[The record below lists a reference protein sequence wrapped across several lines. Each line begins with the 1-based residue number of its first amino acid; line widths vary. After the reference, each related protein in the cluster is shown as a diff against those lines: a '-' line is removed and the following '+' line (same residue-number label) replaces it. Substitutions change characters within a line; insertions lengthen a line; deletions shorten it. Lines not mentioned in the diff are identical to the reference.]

1 MALAKTLPRLRAA
14 AEASGAS
21 FELLVVDDD
30 SSDDTARVSEECGAR
45 VLRVK
50 KRQIAAVRN
59 AGAAATTGRFLLFVD
74 ADTLVDVAPI
84 RAMLSELRGGAVG
97 GGCRVELEGHMPW
110 FIRPYL
116 SVFMRVWNWVGY
128 AAGCFIF
135 STRADFE
142 AIGGFDEQYFASEEV
157 WLSRALKARGR
168 FVIVP
173 EAVVTSGRKAR
184 WHGVFGSYGRL
195 LRLMLLGPW
204 GLRSRKGLDLWYEC
218 YREIEPPK
226 G

>member
-14 AEASGAS
+14 AVASGSA

-30 SSDDTARVSEECGAR
+30 SSDETVRVSQECGWR
-45 VLRVK
+45 VISVK

-59 AGAAATTGRFLLFVD
+59 AGAAATTGKFLLFVD

-84 RAMLSELRGGAVG
+84 RSMLGALRGGAVG
-97 GGCRVELEGHMPW
+97 GGCLVEIEGPLPW

-116 SVFMRVWNWVGY
+116 KVFMWIWNRLGC
-128 AAGCFIF
+128 AAGCFIY
-135 STRADFE
+135 STREDFN
-142 AIGGFDEQYFASEEV
+142 AVGGFDEQYFASEEV
-157 WLSRALKARGR
+157 WMSRALKARGR

-173 EAVVTSGRKAR
+173 DAVVTSGRKAR
-184 WHGVFGSYGRL
+184 WHGVLGSYGRL
-195 LRLMLLGPW
+195 LRLAALGPW